1 VAASA
6 LSRLREAVNPFTF
19 AVVTAGSEE
28 KCRAFDV
35 SDLLAP
41 QRSELQELVRMYGHP
56 DEPSRIF
63 PILGDAGTGKSH
75 LLATFQ
81 DALEREAK
89 DRGVEC
95 LVIVVDNFD
104 PATDAVD
111 YILWAV
117 VKHLL
122 AQKGRG
128 ARQLGVIANRLA
140 ARLLAAA
147 LRRLPPDRQGA
158 AIPPRGVWG
167 QWRAFLGM
175 DAATDRREAVR
186 ELIAY
191 CEGPAPNDLPAAC
204 EAAGLPILEA
214 GKLISEHLDATER
227 DGATGLLRRELYF
240 RLALRTLMGADQSVA
255 DFFDTGYR
263 EGPSA
268 RDVGRLPRLL
278 LEILVHLCHDL
289 EIPTVLVFDQLEDF
303 LRAATPEQERAVWLA
318 FGRGLASLVNNV
330 PGLCLLVFSER
341 GLWNEIL
348 NSMDVFVRDRLR
360 QPFALP
366 GRPTRLELETPDR
379 IERRHIE
386 GLIERRIRAALGADF
401 DAAGLPAI
409 FPFTDD
415 HLKLLEAEPTIRK
428 KLWKLGV
435 WYNELVFGSG
445 PPEPAPTDSP
455 VVPPLPAPPTPR
467 APTLDKLIAVQWQ
480 AALAGANKKLEG
492 EAWGS
497 ASIPEMQTA
506 LRTWLTELKER
517 GLVTGPPWS
526 VVEMIEDRAKGAAGY
541 LTVVRFDAADA
552 PGVGVAAWMS
562 EAKAR
567 STELKSRLD
576 FFDAVPCPIRTL
588 VLFRRDGSDALTG
601 VTRKLFDGARAQGRD
616 VRIVKYEQP
625 QMAAL
630 LAFRGWV
637 QAVRPDIEAAGT
649 EGVTAYKKHLE
660 KISDQLILWI
670 EEWRRSEGKAV

>member
-1 VAASA
+1 
-6 LSRLREAVNPFTF
+6 
-19 AVVTAGSEE
+19 
-28 KCRAFDV
+28 
-35 SDLLAP
+35 
-41 QRSELQELVRMYGHP
+41 LVRIYGRP
-56 DEPSRIF
+56 GEPSRIF

-75 LLATFQ
+75 LLTTVQ

-89 DRGVEC
+89 ERGGEC
-95 LVIVVDNFD
+95 LAIVVDNFD
-104 PATDAVD
+104 PTTDAVD

-128 ARQLGVIANRLA
+128 ARQLGVIANRLT

-158 AIPPRGVWG
+158 VIPPRGVWE
-167 QWRAFLGM
+167 QWRAFLGL
-175 DAATDRREAVR
+175 DAATERREAVQQ
-186 ELIAY
+186 LIAY
-191 CEGPAPNDLPAAC
+191 CEQPACDDLPGAC
-204 EAAGLPILEA
+204 EAAGLPVLEA
-214 GKLISEHLDATER
+214 GKLISEYLDATER
-227 DGATGLLRRELYF
+227 DGATGLLRRELFF
-240 RLALRTLMGADQSVA
+240 RLALRTLMDADQSVR

-263 EGPSA
+263 EGPRA
-268 RDVGRLPRLL
+268 RDVGQLPRLL
-278 LEILVHLCHDL
+278 LEILVDLCHDL

-303 LRAATPEQERAVWLA
+303 LRASTPDQERALWLA

-330 PGLCLLVFSER
+330 PGLCLLVFTER

-401 DAAGLPAI
+401 DAVGLPAI
-409 FPFTDD
+409 FPFAED

-435 WYNELVFGSG
+435 WYDELVFGSVA
-445 PPEPAPTDSP
+445 PEPAPVDLGP
-455 VVPPLPAPPTPR
+455 VVPPAAVPPPAPR
-467 APTLDKLIAVQWQ
+467 APTLEKLLAVQWS
-480 AALAGANKKLEG
+480 AELAGATKRLES

-506 LRTWLTELKER
+506 LRTWLAELQER

-526 VVEMIEDRAKGAAGY
+526 VVEVIEDRTKGAAGY
-541 LTVVRFDAADA
+541 LTVIRFDAADA
-552 PGVGVAAWMS
+552 PGVGIAAWMS

-567 STELKSRLD
+567 LTELKSRLD
-576 FFDAVPCPIRTL
+576 FFDAAPCPIRTL

-601 VTRKLFDGARAQGRD
+601 ETRKVYDAARTKGRD
-616 VRIVKYEQP
+616 VRIVKYEPP
-625 QMAAL
+625 QLASL
-630 LAFRGWV
+630 LAFRHWV
-637 QAVRPDIEAAGT
+637 QAVRPDVEAAGA
-649 EGVTAYKKHLE
+649 GGATAYRNHLA
-660 KISDQLILWI
+660 KISERLLPWI
-670 EEWRRSEGKAV
+670 EEWRRPEGKAV